1 MKKDLPFTLYTTPFN
16 HLIYFFILC
25 SSFIFTSCHH
35 DGNRNDIKNAS
46 PYFTQFY
53 TGNEAAV
60 LRDINF
66 NMSPDDVKKIET
78 CKLYENTPDHLFYE
92 FSFATDSTAFSEYAN
107 VQYFFNETNQLDI
120 ITADIYLNDSTQQ
133 SALKKTLTQYF
144 DERYESADDADTYSV
159 WTGTFEDKIMNKKY
173 EYTISLKKLED
184 DFGVSIEYYLQR

>member
-78 CKLYENTPDHLFYE
+78 CKLYEKHHQTIYSMSFLSPQILLHFQNMPMCNT
-92 FSFATDSTAFSEYAN
+92 
-107 VQYFFNETNQLDI
+107 
-120 ITADIYLNDSTQQ
+120 
-133 SALKKTLTQYF
+133 
-144 DERYESADDADTYSV
+144 
-159 WTGTFEDKIMNKKY
+159 
-173 EYTISLKKLED
+173 SLMKP
-184 DFGVSIEYYLQR
+184 IN